1 MLTPDQL
8 YMKQILATKKS
19 MVINEL
25 IAKLGYK
32 NRDDMES
39 SLNAKSVLIDLI
51 ETEKTFELFL
61 ENDCEK
67 VSKLFEL
74 ALDPSNYFN

>member
-1 MLTPDQL
+1 
-8 YMKQILATKKS
+8 

-25 IAKLGYK
+25 ISKLGHK
-32 NRDDMES
+32 NRNDIET

-51 ETEKTFELFL
+51 ETEKTFDLFL

-67 VSKLFEL
+67 IAKIFEL
-74 ALDPSNYFN
+74 ALDPSNSFNQQYLL

>member
-1 MLTPDQL
+1 
-8 YMKQILATKKS
+8 

-25 IAKLGYK
+25 ISKLGHK
-32 NRDDMES
+32 NRNDIET

-51 ETEKTFELFL
+51 ETEKTFDLFL

-67 VSKLFEL
+67 IAKIFEL
-74 ALDPSNYFN
+74 ALDPSNSFNQQYLLQILMTVCK